1 VSSEATAA
9 AKKAAK
15 EEMTEEKAKKAAGAP
30 YMKLDSF
37 CSLNETFETPNIRK
51 LK

>member
-1 VSSEATAA
+1 MSSEDAA
-9 AKKAAK
+9 AKK
-15 EEMTEEKAKKAAGAP
+15 EMAEEKKVKKVAGAS